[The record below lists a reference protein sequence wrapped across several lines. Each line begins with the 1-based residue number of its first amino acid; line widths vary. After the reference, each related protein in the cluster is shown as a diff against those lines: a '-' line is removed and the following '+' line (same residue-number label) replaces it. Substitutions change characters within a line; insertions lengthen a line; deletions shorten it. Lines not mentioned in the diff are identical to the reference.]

1 MPANPK
7 LPLNECPWVTV
18 FRLIDVTLR
27 SDPDLQRV
35 VRTWQSWE
43 GDTGSAQEIAIAAA
57 PAIQLTPVMGE
68 ESYWAADSMQGDL
81 VIQVYMVIPGYCSDD
96 VGNLWFAIEKALYP
110 NTPQTNAAYIYRL
123 QQAGAHKGLIIFSRP
138 ATFAADQA
146 GQDGCLRAQGSMK
159 ISVRLNINT

>member
-1 MPANPK
+1 PAADRPAIRRAAPAAGPLLRGRIGGAGEVLPGRNRPHRGRLGRRGRGVRGDEPTLMPANPK

-27 SDPDLQRV
+27 NDPDLQRV

-96 VGNLWFAIEKALYP
+96 VGNL
-110 NTPQTNAAYIYRL
+110 
-123 QQAGAHKGLIIFSRP
+123 
-138 ATFAADQA
+138 
-146 GQDGCLRAQGSMK
+146 
-159 ISVRLNINT
+159 